1 MKEEKLYD
9 KKMYNLSAGK
19 YCGLFMEEDVMKQVL
34 KAQNKYINE
43 VKKIFNSNKEKL
55 KLSYWTLAN
64 KKDEEGNITKQV
76 IIKFFLL
83 NDTEKDINDRINLFK
98 VEQPQ
103 YIKELY
109 MVKNYEEAKK
119 IAEEVLQEQ
128 LED

>member
-19 YCGLFMEEDVMKQVL
+19 YCGLFMEEDVMQQVL

-64 KKDEEGNITKQV
+64 KKDEEGHITKQV
-76 IIKFFLL
+76 IIKFFIL

-109 MVKNYEEAKK
+109 MVKNHEEAKK

>member
-76 IIKFFLL
+76 IIKYFLL